1 MEMDTPERSKV
12 GGASLSNKFEDSP
25 VFSFIN
31 SLSPIQ
37 PVKSTYA
44 TSSVQAYQPL
54 SFSIFT
60 SPHANPQKAPRPQ
73 LRDDISEAAATDTG
87 SNNGCSENSAQPNA
101 QTALTVF
108 EPTKINS
115 ESSTQC
121 LLNEADKCTDF
132 DAGSP
137 DHNTT
142 CRTFKTNFRPE
153 TNEGPSQRKNL
164 FAAESATSLE
174 CKDEVIDNDWDYLLA
189 GNPDDLLICDP
200 STEGEEGSD
209 TLVDGGA
216 DTCQF
221 LINNTQ
227 PSGVESHLHLGT
239 TNESPD
245 VLVSGTALNGK
256 ILEKVQ
262 GGDLSSIVH
271 KEESQQQRGMR
282 RRCLVFDPSVSVT
295 SRVKMISDGPKPRKA
310 PAMPTLPGIGLHLNS
325 LTAVSTV
332 SKDLLNV
339 GNMSVH
345 KSQTKVLVAC
355 NSLECPTGTSEET
368 SLMVEESSLAIVPI
382 DAVEPHN
389 SPKKRR
395 RKADSSDGD
404 ACKRC
409 SCKKSKCLKLYCE
422 CFAAGVY
429 CSEPCA
435 CQGCFNKP
443 IHEETVL
450 STRKQIEFR
459 NPLAFAP
466 KVIRTSDPGLEL
478 GEDSN
483 NTPASARHKRG
494 CNCKKSNCLK
504 KYCECFQGGVGCSA
518 SCRCESCKNTFG
530 RREEFVHE
538 GEGGNVCDKEE
549 EDLEDSQEKA
559 GVKNFDPHAVDLIP
573 ITPPFE
579 TCGTLVKLPCYSS
592 AKPPKPTY
600 TLPTVISSG
609 LYTSRHL
616 INLKDLTTPT
626 SCGENEDTPD
636 RYLINNDSPHGGVTK
651 TSSPNGKRVSP
662 PHSSTGAS
670 PNRKGGRKLI
680 LKSIPSFPSLAGDG
694 FNDCFAN
701 NHKSSSFSATSI
713 TRGP

>member
-12 GGASLSNKFEDSP
+12 GGAPLANKFEDSP

-31 SLSPIQ
+31 NLSPIQ
-37 PVKSTYA
+37 PVKSTYT

-60 SPHANPQKAPRPQ
+60 SPHANLQKAPRPQ
-73 LRDDISEAAATDTG
+73 LRDDVTEASATEIGPNKDR
-87 SNNGCSENSAQPNA
+87 SENSAQQNT
-101 QTALTVF
+101 QTAPTAF
-108 EPTKINS
+108 EPTDINS
-115 ESSTQC
+115 ESSTKC

-142 CRTFKTNFRPE
+142 CRTFNTNFRPE

-164 FAAESATSLE
+164 FASESVTSGE
-174 CKDEVIDNDWDYLLA
+174 CKDEVLDSDWDYLLS
-189 GNPDDLLICDP
+189 GNPDDLLICGP
-200 STEGEEGSD
+200 PTEGEEGSD
-209 TLVDGGA
+209 KSDDGG
-216 DTCQF
+216 TVSYPF
-221 LINNTQ
+221 LLNNTQ
-227 PSGVESHLHLGT
+227 PSGVESHMLLGDA
-239 TNESPD
+239 NQSPH
-245 VLVSGTALNGK
+245 VFVSVTSDTGLNG
-256 ILEKVQ
+256 EMHEMAQ
-262 GGDLSSIVH
+262 GGDTSNMIH
-271 KEESQQQRGMR
+271 KEETPQQRGMR
-282 RRCLVFDPSVSVT
+282 RRCLVFDPSISVT
-295 SRVKMISDGPKPRKA
+295 SRGKMNSDGPKPRKP
-310 PAMPTLPGIGLHLNS
+310 PAMPALPGIGLHLNS
-325 LTAVSTV
+325 LTAVS
-332 SKDLLNV
+332 KDVLNV

-345 KSQTKVLVAC
+345 KGQKKLLVAC
-355 NSLECPTGTSEET
+355 ENLECTTAASQENSLLG
-368 SLMVEESSLAIVPI
+368 EESSLAIVPL
-382 DAVEPHN
+382 DAVVTHN

-395 RKADSSDGD
+395 KKADSSDGD

-466 KVIRTSDPGLEL
+466 KVINTGHEL

-504 KYCECFQGGVGCSA
+504 KYCECFQGGVGCSVN
-518 SCRCESCKNTFG
+518 CRCESCKNTFG
-530 RREEFVHE
+530 RREEFVQE
-538 GEGGNVCDKEE
+538 GEDGNVEDNVEE
-549 EDLEDSQEKA
+549 GLEDSQEKA
-559 GVKNFDPHAVDLIP
+559 GVHNFDPHDLIP

-579 TCGTLVKLPCYSS
+579 TCGTSLKLPCYSS

-609 LYTSRHL
+609 LYTCRTL
-616 INLKDLTTPT
+616 INLKNITNPAP
-626 SCGENEDTPD
+626 CGENEDTPD
-636 RYLINNDSPHGGVTK
+636 RYLINKDSPHGGVTK

-662 PHSSTGAS
+662 PHSGVGAS

-694 FNDCFAN
+694 FSDCFGN
-701 NHKSSSFSATSI
+701 TQKGSSFGSTSI